1 MSTLQVGTIKSASSA
16 PPVFQNS
23 SGTEKGQLAKCWINY
38 NGGRNGSFGI
48 RDSFGVSSITDNG
61 AGDHDVNWSISFSA
75 ADYCVVSGANFAT
88 DDGGGRLFTSVRTQT
103 TSKIQIV
110 YIGDGGGFYDSELS
124 FVTAFG
130 DN

>member
-1 MSTLQVGTIKSASSA
+1 MSTLKVNTIQNTSAAHSSTPEEIA
-16 PPVFQNS
+16 Q
-23 SGTEKGQLAKCWINY
+23 GRAKCWVNY

-61 AGDHDVNWSISFSA
+61 AGDHDVNWSTAFNA
-75 ADYCVVSGANFAT
+75 TDYCVVSGANFAT
-88 DDGGGRLFTSVRTQT
+88 DDGGGRLFTSVRTLT

-110 YIGDGGGFYDSELS
+110 YIGDGGGFYDSEFS

-130 DN
+130 DQ

>member
-1 MSTLQVGTIKSASSA
+1 MSTLNVGTIKSISSA
-16 PPVFQNS
+16 APVFQNT

-61 AGDHDVNWSISFSA
+61 TGDHDINWSVAFSA
-75 ADYCVVSGANFAT
+75 TDYCVVSGGNFST
-88 DDGGGRLFTSVRTQT
+88 TDGGGRIFTSVRTLT
-103 TSKIQIV
+103 TSDIQIV
-110 YIGDGGGFYDSELS
+110 YIGDGGGFYDSEFS